1 MKILV
6 INAGSSSLK
15 FQLIDMDDESVKAKG
30 LVERIGIEG
39 THFKQIV
46 LGTDKV
52 IEFTRNMKD
61 HTEAISAVLSA
72 LTDKDN
78 GAITSLDEI
87 GACGHRVL
95 HGGETFKNSVLVTEE
110 TMKGIEELVPL
121 GPLHQP
127 ANIAGIKAC
136 QAVMPTKPNVA
147 VFDTAFHQTMPK
159 KAFLYGVPYEYYT
172 SLKVRR
178 YGFHGTSHRFVSKR
192 AAQMLGSADGK
203 GLKLI
208 ICHLGNGSSLSAVK
222 DGKCVDTSMGITP
235 LEGMVM
241 GTRSGDIDAAALQ
254 YIMKRDGIGIEE
266 MTTILNKKSGL
277 MGVSGVSSDMRDL
290 TAAMEAG
297 NERAIL
303 AIKMM
308 TYRLKKYIGAY
319 AAAMGGVDAIVFT
332 GGIGENVGHIRKA
345 AVEGLEYM
353 GVKLDDEKNATTRND
368 GFIEAA
374 DSKVKIMVVK
384 TNEELAIA
392 RDTLE
397 LCGKK

>member
-6 INAGSSSLK
+6 INAGSSSIK
-15 FQLIDMDDESVKAKG
+15 YQLIDMDDESVIAKG
-30 LVERIGIEG
+30 QAERIGIEG
-39 THFKQIV
+39 SNVKQSSAKGEIV
-46 LGTDKV
+46 FNEPLKNHSDAMAYIVK
-52 IEFTRNMKD
+52 
-61 HTEAISAVLSA
+61 A
-72 LTDKDN
+72 LTDKEKGVIADMK
-78 GAITSLDEI
+78 EI
-87 GACGHRVL
+87 DAVGHRVL
-95 HGGETFKNSVLVTEE
+95 HGASFTDAQIVNPKVMEAIYDN
-110 TMKGIEELVPL
+110 IIL
-121 GPLHQP
+121 GPLHNP
-127 ANIAGIKAC
+127 ANIQGIEAC
-136 QAVMPTKPNVA
+136 QKMMPDTPNVA
-147 VFDTAFHQTMPK
+147 VFDTAFHQTMPDY
-159 KAFLYGVPYEYYT
+159 AYMYAVPYDYYT
-172 SLKVRR
+172 RLKVRR

>member
-39 THFKQIV
+39 THFKQTV

-78 GAITSLDEI
+78 GAISSLDEI

-110 TMKGIEELVPL
+110 TMKGIEDLVPL

-147 VFDTAFHQTMPK
+147 VFDTAFHQTMPDY
-159 KAFLYGVPYEYYT
+159 AYMYAVPYDYYT
-172 SLKVRR
+172 RLKVRR

-303 AIKMM
+303 AVKMM

>member
-39 THFKQIV
+39 THFKQTV

-78 GAITSLDEI
+78 GAIASLDEI

-136 QAVMPTKPNVA
+136 QAVMPNKPNA
-147 VFDTAFHQTMPK
+147 SIHIDTFHD
-159 KAFLYGVPYEYYT
+159 YEP
-172 SLKVRR
+172 
-178 YGFHGTSHRFVSKR
+178 
-192 AAQMLGSADGK
+192 
-203 GLKLI
+203 
-208 ICHLGNGSSLSAVK
+208 C
-222 DGKCVDTSMGITP
+222 
-235 LEGMVM
+235 
-241 GTRSGDIDAAALQ
+241 
-254 YIMKRDGIGIEE
+254 
-266 MTTILNKKSGL
+266 
-277 MGVSGVSSDMRDL
+277 
-290 TAAMEAG
+290 
-297 NERAIL
+297 IL
-303 AIKMM
+303 AR
-308 TYRLKKYIGAY
+308 YLKEIPEFYSQ
-319 AAAMGGVDAIVFT
+319 
-332 GGIGENVGHIRKA
+332 
-345 AVEGLEYM
+345 
-353 GVKLDDEKNATTRND
+353 LDDQ
-368 GFIEAA
+368 FIAEHGLSDLMDVVNSVPSLRTDYVPR
-374 DSKVKIMVVK
+374 DSIVREFVGGSIFQY
-384 TNEELAIA
+384 
-392 RDTLE
+392 
-397 LCGKK
+397 

>member
-39 THFKQIV
+39 THFKQTV

-78 GAITSLDEI
+78 GAISSLDEI

-110 TMKGIEELVPL
+110 TMKGIEDLVPL

-159 KAFLYGVPYEYYT
+159 KAFLYGVPYEYYKN
-172 SLKVRR
+172 LKVRR
-178 YGFHGTSHRFVSKR
+178 YGFHGTSHKFVAREGAKLAGLDINNSK
-192 AAQMLGSADGK
+192 
-203 GLKLI
+203 I
-208 ICHLGNGSSLSAVK
+208 ITCHIGNGGSITAVLN
-222 DGKCVDTSMGITP
+222 GKSYDTSMGFSP
-235 LEGMVM
+235 VDGLVM
-241 GTRSGDIDAAALQ
+241 GTRCGNVDPSAVTF
-254 YIMKRDGIGIEE
+254 IGEKE
-266 MTTILNKKSGL
+266 QMSYAEVNNMLNKQSGVF
-277 MGVSGVSSDMRDL
+277 GVSGVSSDMRDIDK
-290 TAAMEAG
+290 AYEEG
-297 NERAIL
+297 NPRAIL
-303 AIKMM
+303 ARDMYCLRIK
-308 TYRLKKYIGAY
+308 KFVGEY
-319 AAAMGGVDAIVFT
+319 AAEMGGVDLIVFT
-332 GGIGENVGHIRKA
+332 GGVGENSPETRKE
-345 AVEGLEYM
+345 VCEGLEFM
-353 GVKLDDEKNATTRND
+353 GVHFDRKINEGLRGENK
-368 GFIEAA
+368 IISAA
-374 DSKVKIMVVK
+374 DSKVKVAVVP
-384 TNEELAIA
+384 TNEELVIA
-392 RDTLE
+392 TDTYE
-397 LCGKK
+397 IVNK

>member
-39 THFKQIV
+39 THFKQTV

-78 GAITSLDEI
+78 GAIASLDEI

-136 QAVMPTKPNVA
+136 QAVMPNKPNVA

-303 AIKMM
+303 AVKMM